1 MYPPP
6 VVQRNRIVVLFDV
19 RYIARDVEALSR
31 SAYVAA
37 WRSTSP
43 CTASRATTTQP
54 TEDASA
60 EGELA
65 EILGAPDVLA
75 ETDAPAPN
83 DRKARDGAPMIT
95 SIAEGAP

>member
-1 MYPPP
+1 MF
-6 VVQRNRIVVLFDV
+6 VTSLATSKR
-19 RYIARDVEALSR
+19 LSR
-31 SAYVAA
+31 LAYVAGMEIDQPMH
-37 WRSTSP
+37 SIESP
-43 CTASRATTTQP
+43 TTTQP
-54 TEDASA
+54 AEDASA